1 MISARATVFHQS
13 IFLMHERF
21 LGSARGA
28 SNSATGIVDC
38 ELWCGHTKLCSVAG
52 NGFISDI
59 VINVIQFSSV

>member
-1 MISARATVFHQS
+1 
-13 IFLMHERF
+13 MHERF